1 MALPYKISEIIRCH
15 EWQIHTHKIKWTW
28 RFTRATTTAK
38 NKLDATAENV
48 EHTRDAWVL
57 CNSLLMTT
65 SLIDIVIENDALNYY
80 LLHPLAETVTF
91 LNSSRVSF
99 LYSWRCKD
107 IREKSGSLLKEQNIY
122 PPLGFNSQRGNG
134 QKIFTRHS
142 YLKTEKEYA
151 WICKL
156 KNLPPNELL

>member
-1 MALPYKISEIIRCH
+1 MLLTEHWRYKTTNDDFFSPINSSVIGFSHVLDMALPFKISKIIRCH
-15 EWQIHTHKIKWTW
+15 KWQIHTHKIKWTS

-38 NKLDATAENV
+38 NKLDATAANV

-65 SLIDIVIENDALNYY
+65 SLIDIVIENDALYHY
-80 LLHPLAETVTF
+80 PLHLLAEAVTF

-107 IREKSGSLLKEQNIY
+107 IGEKSGSL
-122 PPLGFNSQRGNG
+122 
-134 QKIFTRHS
+134 
-142 YLKTEKEYA
+142 
-151 WICKL
+151 
-156 KNLPPNELL
+156 

>member
-1 MALPYKISEIIRCH
+1 
-15 EWQIHTHKIKWTW
+15 
-28 RFTRATTTAK
+28 
-38 NKLDATAENV
+38 
-48 EHTRDAWVL
+48 
-57 CNSLLMTT
+57 MTT

-122 PPLGFNSQRGNG
+122 PPLGLSV
-134 QKIFTRHS
+134 
-142 YLKTEKEYA
+142 
-151 WICKL
+151 
-156 KNLPPNELL
+156 NEGMDRKYSPDTVT